1 MRRRNIVVVGGG
13 ASGMIAAIV
22 AAREGAQVTL
32 IEQKERVGKKILS
45 TGNGRCNLTNK
56 YMDSLCF
63 RGDNISIVERVLTQ
77 FGYTDTCKFFEE
89 LGLIL
94 KERQGYVYPISDQAS
109 TVLDIIRMELEGLR
123 ITVLLEEKVSK
134 IVKKKNG
141 FYVKTDKSTIVGD
154 AVILATGGKASPVL
168 GSDGSGYTLA
178 KQCGHHLSPVVPALV
193 QLKCDVNWFS
203 QVAGVRTQATVHLFI
218 DEEYVCNDT
227 GELQLTN

>member
-141 FYVKTDKSTIVGD
+141 FYVKQIK
-154 AVILATGGKASPVL
+154 
-168 GSDGSGYTLA
+168 
-178 KQCGHHLSPVVPALV
+178 V
-193 QLKCDVNWFS
+193 QL
-203 QVAGVRTQATVHLFI
+203 L
-218 DEEYVCNDT
+218 EM
-227 GELQLTN
+227 L